1 MRKNKMPKR
10 PRKMKTPEQRRRH
23 RKRATVIIGVLAVL
37 FIVALVTA
45 SRMTQKDAT
54 PMVDAQEVTRRDVTA
69 YLEVS
74 GKVKSLKTK
83 TYYSPVNATVKEYTA
98 KPGQMVS
105 VGTTLVSFDTS
116 ALERDNQKAN
126 LTRLATVN
134 TNQDVLDKASQA
146 RAEADVAQSNVQ
158 IIQGDIDRYQAF
170 INDLKEAISDR
181 TIQLSSQASVSAE
194 AAVQEQT
201 VELDQLNQA
210 AECAQQKEELE
221 ESNKELQAEIDQLS
235 IEKSK
240 AEFTGDKNTA
250 NTIAAQI
257 RGRRGSMEGNQI
269 LIDELEKTMGDYAK
283 MSAEELKRMAQ
294 SMASADS
301 GSAAGMEVKDSSAD
315 AQLSQWQLD
324 LEKAQTTLAELQSDL
339 AKEEAKV
346 DAADAAEVTDASRRA
361 MENNNNLADIE
372 SSSLEQILEKGRKG
386 IKAEFN
392 GIVTKAELFSGAE
405 AVQGMELV
413 SVASNDDVAVEVT
426 VSKYDYGKL
435 KEGQKAEVT
444 VGNNVYQGTVGDISR
459 VAQQNEKGA
468 PIITCEVNIDNP
480 DDNIF
485 LGVEAKASILTGSE
499 KSVLTVP
506 MDAVNTGK
514 DNTFCYV
521 LADGVI
527 ARREVVT
534 GISSDTLTEIKDGL
548 KEGDLV
554 IPQLPDGMT
563 EGSPAERMP
572 AAEGQEGADGADS

>member
-10 PRKMKTPEQRRRH
+10 PKGMKTPEQRRRQG
-23 RKRATVIIGVLAVL
+23 KITTAIIGVLSIL
-37 FIVALVTA
+37 SMVALVTVPK
-45 SRMTQKDAT
+45 MTQTDTT
-54 PMVDAQEVTRRDVTA
+54 PAVPTQEVTRQDVTA

-74 GKVKSLKTK
+74 GKIKSLKTK

-98 KPGQMVS
+98 KPGQLVS
-105 VGTTLVSFDTS
+105 VGTTLVSFDTNS
-116 ALERDNQKAN
+116 LERDNQKAD
-126 LTRLATVN
+126 LTRSATVN

-146 RAEADVAQSNVQ
+146 RAEADVAQSNVR
-158 IIQGDIDRYQAF
+158 IIQGDIDRYKAF
-170 INDLKEAISDR
+170 INDLKKSISDR
-181 TIQLSSQASVSAE
+181 TIQLSNQASVSAE
-194 AAVQEQT
+194 NALEEQAAEM
-201 VELDQLNQA
+201 DQLNQA
-210 AECAQQKEELE
+210 AECAKQKEELE
-221 ESNKELQAEIDQLS
+221 EKNKEYQSEIDQLS

-240 AEFTGDKNTA
+240 VEFTGDKNTA

-257 RGRRGSMEGNQI
+257 RSRRGAMEGNQA
-269 LIDELEKTMGDYAK
+269 LINELEKMMGDYAK
-283 MSAEELKRMAQ
+283 IPAEELKQMAE
-294 SMASADS
+294 SMAAA
-301 GSAAGMEVKDSSAD
+301 SAAGGSAMDMKDPSTD

-324 LEKAQTTLAELQSDL
+324 LENAQTTLGELQSDL
-339 AKEEAKV
+339 AQEEAKV
-346 DAADAAEVTDASRRA
+346 DAADAAEVTAASRRA

-392 GIVTKAELFSGAE
+392 GIVTKAELFAGTE
-405 AVQGMELV
+405 ATQGMELV

-435 KEGQKAEVT
+435 KEGQKAQVT
-444 VGNNVYQGTVGDISR
+444 VGNNVYQGVVGDISR

-468 PIITCEVNIDNP
+468 PIITCEVDIENP

-499 KSVLTVP
+499 KNALTVP
-506 MDAVNTGK
+506 VEAVNTGK

-534 GISSDTLTEIKDGL
+534 GISSDTLTEIQKGL

-554 IPQLPDGMT
+554 IPQLPAGMT
-563 EGSPAERMP
+563 EGSPAKSMP
-572 AAEGQEGADGADS
+572 ATEGQEGADGADS

>member
-10 PRKMKTPEQRRRH
+10 PKGMKTPEQRRRQG
-23 RKRATVIIGVLAVL
+23 KITTAIIGVLSIL
-37 FIVALVTA
+37 SMVALVTVPK
-45 SRMTQKDAT
+45 MTQTDTT
-54 PMVDAQEVTRRDVTA
+54 PAVPTQEVTRQDVTA

-74 GKVKSLKTK
+74 GKIKSLKTK

-98 KPGQMVS
+98 KPGQLVS
-105 VGTTLVSFDTS
+105 VGTTLVSFDTNS
-116 ALERDNQKAN
+116 LERDNQKAD
-126 LTRLATVN
+126 LTRSATVN

-146 RAEADVAQSNVQ
+146 RAEADVAQSNVR
-158 IIQGDIDRYQAF
+158 IIQGDIDRYKAF
-170 INDLKEAISDR
+170 INDLKKSISDR
-181 TIQLSSQASVSAE
+181 TIQLSNQASVSAE
-194 AAVQEQT
+194 NALEEQAAEM
-201 VELDQLNQA
+201 DQLNQA
-210 AECAQQKEELE
+210 AECAKQKEELE
-221 ESNKELQAEIDQLS
+221 EKNKEYQSEIDQLS

-240 AEFTGDKNTA
+240 VEFTGDKNTA

-257 RGRRGSMEGNQI
+257 RSRRGAMEGNQA
-269 LIDELEKTMGDYAK
+269 LINELEKMMGDYAK
-283 MSAEELKRMAQ
+283 IPAEELKQMAE
-294 SMASADS
+294 SMAAA
-301 GSAAGMEVKDSSAD
+301 SAAGGSAMDMKDPSTD

-324 LEKAQTTLAELQSDL
+324 LENAQTTLGELQSDL
-339 AKEEAKV
+339 AQEEAKV
-346 DAADAAEVTDASRRA
+346 DAADAAEVTAASRRA

-392 GIVTKAELFSGAE
+392 GIVTKAELFAGTE
-405 AVQGMELV
+405 ATQGMELV

-435 KEGQKAEVT
+435 KEGQKAQVT
-444 VGNNVYQGTVGDISR
+444 VGNNVYQGVVGDISR

-468 PIITCEVNIDNP
+468 PIITCEVDIENP

-499 KSVLTVP
+499 KNALTVP
-506 MDAVNTGK
+506 VEAVNTGK

-534 GISSDTLTEIKDGL
+534 GISSDTLTEIQKGL

-554 IPQLPDGMT
+554 IPQLPAGMT
-563 EGSPAERMP
+563 EGSPAKSMP

>member
-10 PRKMKTPEQRRRH
+10 PKGMKTPEQRRRQG
-23 RKRATVIIGVLAVL
+23 KITTAIIGVLSIL
-37 FIVALVTA
+37 SMVALVTVPK
-45 SRMTQKDAT
+45 MTQTDTT
-54 PMVDAQEVTRRDVTA
+54 PAVPTQEVTRQDVTA

-98 KPGQMVS
+98 KPGQLVS
-105 VGTTLVSFDTS
+105 VGTTLVSFDTNS
-116 ALERDNQKAN
+116 LERDNQKAD
-126 LTRLATVN
+126 LTRSATVN

-146 RAEADVAQSNVQ
+146 RAEADVAQSNVR
-158 IIQGDIDRYQAF
+158 IIQGDIDRYKAF
-170 INDLKEAISDR
+170 INDLKKSISDR
-181 TIQLSSQASVSAE
+181 TIQLSNQASVSAE
-194 AAVQEQT
+194 SALEEQAAEM
-201 VELDQLNQA
+201 DQLNQA
-210 AECAQQKEELE
+210 AECAKQKEELE
-221 ESNKELQAEIDQLS
+221 EKNKEYQSEIDQLS

-240 AEFTGDKNTA
+240 VEFTGDKNTA

-257 RGRRGSMEGNQI
+257 RSRRGAMEGNQA
-269 LIDELEKTMGDYAK
+269 LINELEKMMGDYAK
-283 MSAEELKRMAQ
+283 IPAEELKQMAE
-294 SMASADS
+294 SMAAA
-301 GSAAGMEVKDSSAD
+301 SAAGGSAMEMKDPSTD

-324 LEKAQTTLAELQSDL
+324 LENAQTTLGELQSDL
-339 AKEEAKV
+339 AQEEAKV
-346 DAADAAEVTDASRRA
+346 DAADAAEVTAASRRA

-392 GIVTKAELFSGAE
+392 GIVTKAELFAGTE
-405 AVQGMELV
+405 ATQGMELV

-444 VGNNVYQGTVGDISR
+444 VGNNVYQGVVGDISR

-499 KSVLTVP
+499 KNALTVP
-506 MDAVNTGK
+506 VEAVNTGK

-534 GISSDTLTEIKDGL
+534 GISSDTLTEIKKGL

-554 IPQLPDGMT
+554 IPQLPAGMT
-563 EGSPAERMP
+563 EGSPAKSMP

>member
-1 MRKNKMPKR
+1 MQKNKMPKR
-10 PRKMKTPEQRRRH
+10 PKGMKTPEQRRRQG
-23 RKRATVIIGVLAVL
+23 KITTAIIGVLSIL
-37 FIVALVTA
+37 SMVALVTVPK
-45 SRMTQKDAT
+45 MTQTDTT
-54 PMVDAQEVTRRDVTA
+54 PAVPTQEVTRQDVTA

-98 KPGQMVS
+98 KPGQLVS
-105 VGTTLVSFDTS
+105 VGTTLVSFDTNS
-116 ALERDNQKAN
+116 LERDNQKAD
-126 LTRLATVN
+126 LTRSATVN

-146 RAEADVAQSNVQ
+146 RAEADVAQSNVR
-158 IIQGDIDRYQAF
+158 IIQGDIDRYKAF
-170 INDLKEAISDR
+170 INDLKKSISDR
-181 TIQLSSQASVSAE
+181 TIQLSNQASVSAE
-194 AAVQEQT
+194 NALEEQAAEM
-201 VELDQLNQA
+201 DQLNQA
-210 AECAQQKEELE
+210 AECAKQKEELE
-221 ESNKELQAEIDQLS
+221 EKNKEYQSEIDQLS

-240 AEFTGDKNTA
+240 VEFTGDKNTA

-257 RGRRGSMEGNQI
+257 RSRRGTMEGNQA
-269 LIDELEKTMGDYAK
+269 LINELEKMMGDYAK
-283 MSAEELKRMAQ
+283 IPAEELKQMAE
-294 SMASADS
+294 SMAAAAAAG
-301 GSAAGMEVKDSSAD
+301 GSAMDMKDPSTD

-324 LEKAQTTLAELQSDL
+324 LENAQTTLGELQSDL
-339 AKEEAKV
+339 AQEEAKV
-346 DAADAAEVTDASRRA
+346 DAADAAEVTAASRRA

-392 GIVTKAELFSGAE
+392 GIVTKAELFAGTE
-405 AVQGMELV
+405 ATQGMELV

-435 KEGQKAEVT
+435 KEGQKAQVT
-444 VGNNVYQGTVGDISR
+444 VGNNVYQGVVGDISR

-468 PIITCEVNIDNP
+468 PIITCEVDIENP

-499 KSVLTVP
+499 KNALTVP
-506 MDAVNTGK
+506 VEAVNTGK

-534 GISSDTLTEIKDGL
+534 GISSDTLTEIQKGL

-554 IPQLPDGMT
+554 IPQLPAGMT
-563 EGSPAERMP
+563 EGSPAKSMP
-572 AAEGQEGADGADS
+572 ATEGQEGADGADS

>member
-10 PRKMKTPEQRRRH
+10 PKGMKTPEQRRRQG
-23 RKRATVIIGVLAVL
+23 KITTAIIGVLSIL
-37 FIVALVTA
+37 SMVALVTVPK
-45 SRMTQKDAT
+45 MTQTDTT
-54 PMVDAQEVTRRDVTA
+54 PAVPTQEVTRQDVTA

-98 KPGQMVS
+98 KPGQLVS
-105 VGTTLVSFDTS
+105 VGTTLVSFDTNS
-116 ALERDNQKAN
+116 LERDNQKAD
-126 LTRLATVN
+126 LTRSATVN

-146 RAEADVAQSNVQ
+146 RAEADVAQSNVR
-158 IIQGDIDRYQAF
+158 IIQGDIDRYKAF
-170 INDLKEAISDR
+170 INDLKKSISDR
-181 TIQLSSQASVSAE
+181 TIQLSNQASVSAE
-194 AAVQEQT
+194 NALEEQAAEM
-201 VELDQLNQA
+201 DQLNQA
-210 AECAQQKEELE
+210 AECAKQKEELE
-221 ESNKELQAEIDQLS
+221 EKNKEYQSEIDQLS

-240 AEFTGDKNTA
+240 VEFTGDKNTA

-257 RGRRGSMEGNQI
+257 RSRRGAMEGNQA
-269 LIDELEKTMGDYAK
+269 LINELEKMMGDYAK
-283 MSAEELKRMAQ
+283 IPAEELKQMAE
-294 SMASADS
+294 SMAAA
-301 GSAAGMEVKDSSAD
+301 SAAGGSAMDMKDPSTD

-324 LEKAQTTLAELQSDL
+324 LENAQTTLGELQSDL
-339 AKEEAKV
+339 AQEEAKV
-346 DAADAAEVTDASRRA
+346 DAADAAEVTAASRRA

-392 GIVTKAELFSGAE
+392 GIVTKAELFAGTE
-405 AVQGMELV
+405 ATQGMELV

-435 KEGQKAEVT
+435 KEGQKAQVT
-444 VGNNVYQGTVGDISR
+444 VGNNVYQGVVGDISR

-468 PIITCEVNIDNP
+468 PIITCEVNIENP

-499 KSVLTVP
+499 KNALTVP
-506 MDAVNTGK
+506 VEAVNTGK

-534 GISSDTLTEIKDGL
+534 GISSDTLTEIQKGL

-554 IPQLPDGMT
+554 IPQLPAGMT
-563 EGSPAERMP
+563 EGSPAKSMP

>member
-10 PRKMKTPEQRRRH
+10 PKGMKTPEQRRRQG
-23 RKRATVIIGVLAVL
+23 KITTAIIGVLSIL
-37 FIVALVTA
+37 SMVALVTVPK
-45 SRMTQKDAT
+45 MTQTDTT
-54 PMVDAQEVTRRDVTA
+54 PAVPTQEVTRQDVTA

-98 KPGQMVS
+98 KPGQLVS
-105 VGTTLVSFDTS
+105 VGTTLVSFDTNS
-116 ALERDNQKAN
+116 LERDNQKAD
-126 LTRLATVN
+126 LTRSATVN

-146 RAEADVAQSNVQ
+146 RAEADVAQSNVR
-158 IIQGDIDRYQAF
+158 IIQGDIDRYKAF
-170 INDLKEAISDR
+170 INDLKKSISDR
-181 TIQLSSQASVSAE
+181 TIQLSNQASVSAE
-194 AAVQEQT
+194 NALEEQAAEM
-201 VELDQLNQA
+201 DQLNQA
-210 AECAQQKEELE
+210 AECAKQKEELE
-221 ESNKELQAEIDQLS
+221 EKNKEYQSEIDQLS

-240 AEFTGDKNTA
+240 VEFTGDKNTA

-257 RGRRGSMEGNQI
+257 RSRRGAMEGNQA
-269 LIDELEKTMGDYAK
+269 LINELEKMMGDYAK
-283 MSAEELKRMAQ
+283 IPAEELKQMAE
-294 SMASADS
+294 SMAAA
-301 GSAAGMEVKDSSAD
+301 SAAGGSAMDMKDPSTD

-324 LEKAQTTLAELQSDL
+324 LENAQTTLGELQSDL
-339 AKEEAKV
+339 AQEEAKV
-346 DAADAAEVTDASRRA
+346 DAADAAEVTAASRRA

-392 GIVTKAELFSGAE
+392 GIVTKAELFAGTE
-405 AVQGMELV
+405 ATQGMELV

-435 KEGQKAEVT
+435 KEGQKAQVT
-444 VGNNVYQGTVGDISR
+444 VGNNVYQGVVGDISR

-468 PIITCEVNIDNP
+468 PIITCEVNIENP

-485 LGVEAKASILTGSE
+485 LGVEAKASILTGYE
-499 KSVLTVP
+499 KNALTVP
-506 MDAVNTGK
+506 VEAVNTGK

-534 GISSDTLTEIKDGL
+534 GISSDTLTEIQKGL

-554 IPQLPDGMT
+554 IPQLPAGMT
-563 EGSPAERMP
+563 EGSPAKSMP

>member
-10 PRKMKTPEQRRRH
+10 PKGMKTPEQRRRQG
-23 RKRATVIIGVLAVL
+23 KITTAIIGVLSIL
-37 FIVALVTA
+37 SMVALVTVPK
-45 SRMTQKDAT
+45 MTQTDTT
-54 PMVDAQEVTRRDVTA
+54 PAVPTQEVTRQDVTA

-98 KPGQMVS
+98 KPGQLVS
-105 VGTTLVSFDTS
+105 VGTTLVSFDTNS
-116 ALERDNQKAN
+116 LERDNQKAD
-126 LTRLATVN
+126 LTRSATVN

-146 RAEADVAQSNVQ
+146 RAEADVAQSNVR
-158 IIQGDIDRYQAF
+158 IIQGDIDRYKAF
-170 INDLKEAISDR
+170 INDLKKSINDR
-181 TIQLSSQASVSAE
+181 TIQLSNQASVSAE
-194 AAVQEQT
+194 NALEEQAAEM
-201 VELDQLNQA
+201 DQLNQA
-210 AECAQQKEELE
+210 AECAKQKEELE
-221 ESNKELQAEIDQLS
+221 EKNKEYQSEIDQLS

-240 AEFTGDKNTA
+240 VEFTGDKNTA

-257 RGRRGSMEGNQI
+257 RSRRGAMEGNQA
-269 LIDELEKTMGDYAK
+269 LINELEKMMGDYAK
-283 MSAEELKRMAQ
+283 IPAEELKQMAE
-294 SMASADS
+294 SMAAA
-301 GSAAGMEVKDSSAD
+301 SAAGGSAMDMKDPSTD

-324 LEKAQTTLAELQSDL
+324 LENAQTTLGELQSDL
-339 AKEEAKV
+339 AQEEAKV
-346 DAADAAEVTDASRRA
+346 DAADAAEVTAASRRA

-392 GIVTKAELFSGAE
+392 GIVTKAELFAGTE
-405 AVQGMELV
+405 ATQGMELV

-435 KEGQKAEVT
+435 KEGQKAQVT
-444 VGNNVYQGTVGDISR
+444 VGNNVYQGVVGDISR

-468 PIITCEVNIDNP
+468 PIITCEVDIENP

-499 KSVLTVP
+499 KNALTVP
-506 MDAVNTGK
+506 VEAVNTGK

-534 GISSDTLTEIKDGL
+534 GISSDTLTEIQKGL

-554 IPQLPDGMT
+554 IPQLPAGMT
-563 EGSPAERMP
+563 EGSPAKSMP

>member
-10 PRKMKTPEQRRRH
+10 PKRMKTLEQRRRQG
-23 RKRATVIIGVLAVL
+23 KITTVIIGVLSIL
-37 FIVALVTA
+37 SMVALVTVPK
-45 SRMTQKDAT
+45 MTQTDTT
-54 PMVDAQEVTRRDVTA
+54 PTVDTREVTRQDVIA

-74 GKVKSLKTK
+74 GTVKSLKTK

-98 KPGQMVS
+98 KSGQMVS

-116 ALERDNQKAN
+116 TLERDNQKAD
-126 LTRLATVN
+126 LTRLVTVN

-146 RAEADVAQSNVQ
+146 RAEADVAQSNVG
-158 IIQGDIDRYQAF
+158 IIQGDIARYKAF
-170 INDLKEAISDR
+170 ISDLKKNISDR
-181 TIQLSSQASVSAE
+181 TIQLSNQASVSDENALE
-194 AAVQEQT
+194 EQT
-201 VELDQLNQA
+201 VEIDQLNQA
-210 AECAQQKEELE
+210 VEYAQQKEKLE
-221 ESNKELQAEIDQLS
+221 EKNSEYQAEIDRLS
-235 IEKSK
+235 IEKSQ
-240 AEFTGDKNTA
+240 ADFAGDTKTA

-257 RGRRGSMEGNQI
+257 GSRWGAIEGNQI
-269 LIDELEKTMGDYAK
+269 LINELENMMGDYAK
-283 MSAEELKRMAQ
+283 VPAAELEQMAEA
-294 SMASADS
+294 MASAS
-301 GSAAGMEVKDSSAD
+301 GVLSMGTDAENPSTD

-324 LEKAQTTLAELQSDL
+324 LENAQTTLAELQSDL

-346 DAADAAEVTDASRRA
+346 DAADAVKITDASRRA

-392 GIVTKAELFSGAE
+392 GIVTKAELFPGAE

-435 KEGQKAEVT
+435 KEGQKAEIT
-444 VGNNVYQGTVGDISR
+444 VGNNVYQGVVGDISR

-499 KSVLTVP
+499 KNVLAVP
-506 MDAVNTGK
+506 VEAVNTGK

-534 GISSDTLTEIKDGL
+534 GISSDALTEIKEGL

-554 IPQLPDGMT
+554 IPQLSGGMT
-563 EGSPAERMP
+563 EGSPAKSMP
-572 AAEGQEGADGADS
+572 AAEEQEGADGADS